1 MIESFAAIIDLWP
14 SAEAFG
20 DAIGT
25 TGANA
30 RKMKARDSIDSS
42 YWESLVAAALLRG
55 QKGVTLELLAR
66 LAAQRKGKA
75 A

>member
-1 MIESFAAIIDLWP
+1 MLDSFAAIIDLWP

-25 TGANA
+25 SGANA

-42 YWESLVAAALLRG
+42 YWESLVAAAIQRG
-55 QKGVTLELLAR
+55 LQGVSLDLLAR
-66 LAAQRKGKA
+66 LAARRKGKA